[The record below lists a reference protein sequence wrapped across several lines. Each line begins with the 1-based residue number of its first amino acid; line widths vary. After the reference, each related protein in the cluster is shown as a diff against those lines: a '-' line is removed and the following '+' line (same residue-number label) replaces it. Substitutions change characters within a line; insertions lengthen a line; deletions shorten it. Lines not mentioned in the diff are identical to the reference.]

1 MRTLPL
7 SCALFFLLLWSAS
20 MTQAQ
25 VSGKITVNKDFYDA
39 LKAQHGGS
47 LLKTALQLEVWSV
60 RYIDVL
66 SDQNGAKTPIT
77 RIYLREKWSGASI
90 PLTAEVAGSTV
101 NLKFNIKNLPLSV
114 KGAAKYALVYHLS
127 AYPEQYKTV
136 RFDQKG
142 NDGSGRTGLRY
153 EANFSATL
161 GDKQAQ
167 GLTSLGA
174 SPTQTYTINLFSSTQ
189 VVTFGILDFIGDFF
203 ENFAELVWEGGK
215 SLAGVFLDGAGT
227 IFAQAFGIAQAL
239 FLDDGVIIPRYREM
253 TFAEYTFVN
262 TKIFANTLPPRDK
275 IIITNL
281 LGLFKAPFTW
291 PTGSTGDKILVNLGN
306 KGYYNPMGV
315 IDFYQTGEIPGQVLI
330 HEITHVWQIHH
341 SADIYFTLNS
351 FKNQGEVLIERI
363 SGGDPQSVYR
373 FDCTTGTPWEDFNL
387 EQQAGIVEFCYVK
400 RENPTTPFPTYCE
413 EPLVVANI
421 RNGLAFRTAACQ
433 QLIDELRLK
442 RKAIQDRINALKVA
456 WLIEQGET
464 VVQNSD
470 GTIKV
475 GADKG
480 IGQVSIPSSIL
491 DNDSQLNQLKAELA
505 VLEQRQRDTNCY

>member
-1 MRTLPL
+1 MRTFFL
-7 SCALFFLLLWSAS
+7 SCALFFLLTGSS
-20 MTQAQ
+20 SAQ

-39 LKAQHGGS
+39 LKAQHGS
-47 LLKTALQLEVWSV
+47 NLLQTALQLEVWSV

-66 SDQNGAKTPIT
+66 SDQNGVKTPIT

-90 PLTAEVAGSTV
+90 PLTVEVVGSTV
-101 NLKFNIKNLPLSV
+101 NLKFTIKNLPVSV

-127 AYPEQYKTV
+127 GYPEQYKTV

-167 GLTSLGA
+167 GLTSL
-174 SPTQTYTINLFSSTQ
+174 SSSVTQTYTINLFSSTQ
-189 VVTFGILDFIGDFF
+189 VVAFGVLDVIGDFF
-203 ENFAELVWEGGK
+203 EGVAEVIWEGGK

-227 IFAQAFGIAQAL
+227 FFAQAFGITQAL

-253 TFAEYTFVN
+253 TAAEYTFVKN
-262 TKIFANTLPPRDK
+262 KIFANTLPPRDK

-281 LGLFKAPFTW
+281 RGGGKRAFVW
-291 PTGSTGDKILVNLGN
+291 PTGVGGIILMNLGN

-315 IDFYQTGEIPGQVLI
+315 IDMYETGESPGQVFI
-330 HEITHVWQIHH
+330 HETTHVWQIHH
-341 SADIYFTLNS
+341 SADIHFTLNS
-351 FKNQGEVLIERI
+351 LKNQGEVIIENL
-363 SGGDPQSVYR
+363 SGGDPQSVYE

-387 EQQAGIVEFCYVK
+387 EQQAGIVEFCYLK
-400 RENPTTPFPTYCE
+400 RENPNIAFPTYCE

-433 QLIDELRLK
+433 QLIDDIRLK
-442 RKAIQDRINALKVA
+442 RRAVQDRINALKVA

-464 VVQNSD
+464 VVQNED

-480 IGQVSIPSSIL
+480 IGDVSIPSSIL
-491 DNDSQLNQLKAELA
+491 NSDSLLNQLKAELA

>member
-101 NLKFNIKNLPLSV
+101 NL
-114 KGAAKYALVYHLS
+114 
-127 AYPEQYKTV
+127 
-136 RFDQKG
+136 
-142 NDGSGRTGLRY
+142 
-153 EANFSATL
+153 
-161 GDKQAQ
+161 
-167 GLTSLGA
+167 
-174 SPTQTYTINLFSSTQ
+174 
-189 VVTFGILDFIGDFF
+189 
-203 ENFAELVWEGGK
+203 
-215 SLAGVFLDGAGT
+215 
-227 IFAQAFGIAQAL
+227 
-239 FLDDGVIIPRYREM
+239 
-253 TFAEYTFVN
+253 
-262 TKIFANTLPPRDK
+262 
-275 IIITNL
+275 
-281 LGLFKAPFTW
+281 
-291 PTGSTGDKILVNLGN
+291 GN

-315 IDFYQTGEIPGQVLI
+315 INFYQTGEIPGQVLI

-363 SGGDPQSVYR
+363 SGGDPQSVYQ

-387 EQQAGIVEFCYVK
+387 EQQAGIVEFCYFK